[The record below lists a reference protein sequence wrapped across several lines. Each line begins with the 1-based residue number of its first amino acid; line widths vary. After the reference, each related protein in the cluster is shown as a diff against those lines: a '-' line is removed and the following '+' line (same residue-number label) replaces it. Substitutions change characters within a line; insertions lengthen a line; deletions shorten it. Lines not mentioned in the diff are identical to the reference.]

1 MGVRVGLQIKLS
13 DEELMLLNC
22 GVEKTLESPLDCK
35 EIQPVN
41 PKGNQSWIFTVRTDA
56 KAETPILG
64 PPDAKN
70 WLIWKD
76 PDSGKYWRQEE
87 MGMTEYNM
95 VGWHHQ
101 FNGHE
106 FEQAPGDR
114 AGQGSLACC
123 SPWGHKES
131 GLRDWTT
138 AMQDVNSR
146 GNWAK
151 EKGVYK
157 SFLHYR
163 LNRLW
168 T

>member
-1 MGVRVGLQIKLS
+1 
-13 DEELMLLNC
+13 MLLNC
-22 GVEKTLESPLDCK
+22 GVEKTLESPLNCK
-35 EIQPVN
+35 EIQPVKH
-41 PKGNQSWIFTVRTDA
+41 KGNQPWIFTGRTI
-56 KAETPILG
+56 AEAEAPILRPTHEKSLLNG
-64 PPDAKN
+64 
-70 WLIWKD
+70 KD
-76 PDSGKYWRQEE
+76 PDAEKNSMLEKGT
-87 MGMTEYNM
+87 TEDEM

-146 GNWAK
+146 GNWER
-151 EKGVYK
+151 EKGYIRAFYAIGLIACEPK
-157 SFLHYR
+157 TAQTKPR
-163 LNRLW
+163 LLFFFKGK
-168 T
+168 